1 MFDSS
6 HSFDFSIY
14 LVLVVKESLVCR
26 WYFFIQ
32 VMNVSHVF
40 SVGDG
45 LSISMINV
53 RSLIY

>member
-53 RSLIY
+53 R